1 MHMEPTRSIQ
11 HAGLDGR
18 SLRARLRTRL
28 DPWDRPQTGGAS
40 RSDIDL
46 NPDLDLGAF
55 EGLKAA
61 AVLVGLVERAEGL
74 SVLLTRRSETLRKHK
89 GQIAF
94 PGGGIDPGEAPW
106 QAALREA
113 DEEVGLP
120 PAQVELAGLSTPFMT
135 LTGFHVTPV
144 VGFIDPAFVAR
155 PSPHEVAE
163 VFETPFAF
171 LMDAANHVRE
181 FRQFAAG
188 PPRWVYSISHDER
201 VIWGITA
208 AIIRDLYQRVFGD
221 EAADV

>member
-1 MHMEPTRSIQ
+1 MEHPRSIQ
-11 HAGLDGR
+11 IPNMEGPG
-18 SLRARLRTRL
+18 LRARIKARL
-28 DPWDRPQTGGAS
+28 DPWDRPQTGVS
-40 RSDIDL
+40 RSDVDL
-46 NPDLDLGAF
+46 NPDIDLGAF

-61 AVLVGLVERAEGL
+61 AVLICLIERPAGL
-74 SVLLTRRSETLRKHK
+74 SVLLTRRSDTLRKHK

-120 PAQVELAGLSTPFMT
+120 AGQVELVGLSTPFTT

-144 VGFIDPAFVAR
+144 VGFVDPAFVAR
-155 PSPHEVAE
+155 PNPDEVAD

-171 LMDAANHVRE
+171 LMDAVNHVRVLRD
-181 FRQFAAG
+181 FPVG
-188 PPRWVYSISHDER
+188 PSRWVYSISYNEW

-208 AIIRDLYQRVFGD
+208 AIVRELYERLSG
-221 EAADV
+221 ADDD